1 MKLTREFMLGRIQAR
16 DADYDGKFIT
26 GVLST
31 GIYCRPSCKA
41 RHPRPEN
48 VQFFETVAAAKSAGL
63 RPCLRC
69 HPDEFM
75 SGNDPDEALVVEL
88 TRRVRADL
96 SAFPDVVSLEA
107 AAGVG
112 ATHLNA
118 LFRRHFHTT
127 PGGFLHRERCAA
139 ARRLLLETDRRVVD
153 VALDAGYES
162 LSAFHDGFRRCAGMS
177 PGDYRRLRTESAF
190 AIGLPKDYPID
201 AVQRY
206 IGRDP
211 ESPTERV
218 KNGTTARAIAL
229 EHGAGIL
236 HVEMR
241 NGSARCRVESAVA
254 FGPRDAA
261 AAHATA
267 LRILGLGIDPYPF
280 VRRLRGDR
288 SLFRLV
294 RGRTGLRI
302 PQTESVFEGLTWSII
317 GQQVNLRF
325 AFSLRRSLVEMC
337 GRHLAGGFIAHPAA
351 EAVAR
356 LDHADLTRR
365 QFSRRKAEYLIDAA
379 RRVASGELPIE
390 TFPALPAAAV
400 ERSLLR
406 IRGFGPWSAQYVM
419 MRSCGFA
426 DCVPVGDAGLAA
438 ALKSFFQLEHRPN
451 GDETRVLMRPFAP
464 YRSLATFHLWASLGG
479 GG

>member
-1 MKLTREFMLGRIQAR
+1 MLGRIQAR
-16 DADYDGKFIT
+16 DADYDGRFVT

-48 VQFFETVAAAKSAGL
+48 VRFFETVAAARAAGL

-75 SGNDPDEALVVEL
+75 AGSDPDEALVAEL
-88 TRRVRADL
+88 ARRVRADR
-96 SAFPDVVSLEA
+96 SAFPDVASLEV

-118 LFRRHFHTT
+118 LFRRYFHTT
-127 PGGFLHRERCAA
+127 PGGFLHRERCAK
-139 ARRLLLETDRRVVD
+139 ARRLLLETDRRTID
-153 VALDAGYES
+153 VALEAGYES
-162 LSAFHDGFRRCAGMS
+162 LSAFHDAFRRYTGMS
-177 PGDYRRLRTESAF
+177 PGDYRRLRSENAF
-190 AIGLPKDYPID
+190 VIGLPRDFP
-201 AVQRY
+201 AEAALRY

-229 EHGAGIL
+229 ERGAGIL
-236 HVEMR
+236 QFELR
-241 NGSARCRVESAVA
+241 NGKARCRLEGA
-254 FGPRDAA
+254 GPLGSRDAA
-261 AAHATA
+261 AAHEVA
-267 LRILGLGIDPYPF
+267 LRVLGLGIDPQPF
-280 VRRLRGDR
+280 VRRLRRDHG
-288 SLFRLV
+288 LFRLV
-294 RGRTGLRI
+294 RGRPGLRI
-302 PQTESVFEGLTWSII
+302 PQTESVFEGLTWAII

-325 AFSLRRSLVEMC
+325 AFGLRRSVVELC
-337 GRHLAGGFIAHPAA
+337 GRRLADGFIAHPPA

-356 LDHADLTRR
+356 LDYSDLTRR
-365 QFSRRKAEYLIDAA
+365 RFSRRKAEYLIDAA
-379 RRVASGELPIE
+379 RQVASKELPVE
-390 TFPALPAAAV
+390 TFPTLPAAAV

-406 IRGFGPWSAQYVM
+406 ICGFGPWSVQYVM

-426 DCVPVGDAGLAA
+426 DCTPVGDTGLAA
-438 ALKSFFQLEHRPN
+438 ALESFFHLERRPD
-451 GDETRVLMRPFAP
+451 GDETRALMRPFAP